1 MPNKPVRQNA
11 KYREAQ
17 LRKRVSAQGRGAG
30 ALDTAEREEM
40 PADTVRPHGAPA
52 PEAPVMRFAPS
63 GGAATAA
70 ATRRPPLPRLP
81 PPAVR
86 PPAPATSAVRSARG
100 RIAAQMHEM
109 NLADEMESPRRYPP
123 PAAAGRGQ
131 LRRAHRARLR
141 HPLAPRRPVNMRT
154 PDREPI
160 RGS

>member
-30 ALDTAEREEM
+30 ALDTAERAEM
-40 PADTVRPHGAPA
+40 PADTLRLDGAPA

-70 ATRRPPLPRLP
+70 ATRPAA
-81 PPAVR
+81 PPATR
-86 PPAPATSAVRSARG
+86 RAAAGAATSAVRSARG

-109 NLADEMESPRRYPP
+109 NLADEMEFIHDDIRRLLLL
-123 PAAAGRGQ
+123 AAASF
-131 LRRAHRARLR
+131 AVIIV
-141 HPLAPRRPVNMRT
+141 LAFL
-154 PDREPI
+154 I
-160 RGS
+160 H

>member
-40 PADTVRPHGAPA
+40 PADTVRLDGAPA

-70 ATRRPPLPRLP
+70 ATR
-81 PPAVR
+81 PAAA
-86 PPAPATSAVRSARG
+86 PAAPAARRAAAGAATSAVRSARG

-109 NLADEMESPRRYPP
+109 NLADEMEFIRDDIRRLLLL
-123 PAAAGRGQ
+123 AAASFAV
-131 LRRAHRARLR
+131 LIV
-141 HPLAPRRPVNMRT
+141 LAFV
-154 PDREPI
+154 I
-160 RGS
+160 R

>member
-17 LRKRVSAQGRGAG
+17 LRKRGSAQGRGAG

-40 PADTVRPHGAPA
+40 PTDTVRLDGAPA

-70 ATRRPPLPRLP
+70 ATRAAAPARRP
-81 PPAVR
+81 AT
-86 PPAPATSAVRSARG
+86 AAAAGAATSAARSARG

-109 NLADEMESPRRYPP
+109 NLADEMQFIRDDIRR
-123 PAAAGRGQ
+123 
-131 LRRAHRARLR
+131 LLL
-141 HPLAPRRPVNMRT
+141 LAVVSFAVL
-154 PDREPI
+154 I
-160 RGS
+160 VLAFVIH